1 MEGTSGGPTAE
12 EGLKGRG
19 HSLVSILDGR
29 SLEIPE
35 HARVSKH
42 HNPRKDTKR
51 HTKLIYG

>member
-35 HARVSKH
+35 HARVS
-42 HNPRKDTKR
+42 NPRKDTKR